1 MRNFI
6 KFSAVACVC
15 VGLAVADGGFIGVE
29 GGYSFGSKL
38 STSGGSVKDG
48 APNIGIKGGYDWGDL
63 RNYIQ
68 YNHHFKAKKSGQD
81 DGIKEKDKWSTNEI
95 IAGLD
100 WTPSVADG
108 AKFVLGAYTGVS
120 WLDIKAD
127 LESADGRKE
136 QIKDNLK
143 GWLLGT
149 KLGAIVSL
157 NDNTEVEGGLKVD
170 KTFGYHSNG
179 VLSDIKQLKYGA
191 YMGVNFKF

>member
-68 YNHHFKAKKSGQD
+68 YNYHFKAKKQD
-81 DGIKEKDKWSTNEI
+81 KMM
-95 IAGLD
+95 A
-100 WTPSVADG
+100 
-108 AKFVLGAYTGVS
+108 
-120 WLDIKAD
+120 
-127 LESADGRKE
+127 
-136 QIKDNLK
+136 
-143 GWLLGT
+143 
-149 KLGAIVSL
+149 
-157 NDNTEVEGGLKVD
+157 
-170 KTFGYHSNG
+170 
-179 VLSDIKQLKYGA
+179 
-191 YMGVNFKF
+191 